1 MTTLIKTQCPSCQA
15 YFSLPQTLLSELDA
29 KVRCK
34 RCQQIFLVNENLVVS
49 GDEPS
54 DVSSTSTFI
63 EKSNN
68 NTSQHNDDFL
78 SSDTLIHDD
87 MPIDD
92 LEPSNLEYDSWDEM
106 SAWSFDLNTTQ
117 ISSVRSDS
125 ENAEPKPTDATT
137 SDSPILHDMYN
148 EQEKA
153 FEESNY
159 VINTKPQHNNASAS
173 ANASRRNDN
182 TNSVNDSDSDNA
194 WLEKLLE
201 EQNNS
206 TDVVE
211 SGTDLSQ
218 LLASMGVPLRDQF
231 QTPSKQASK
240 AQSRIYPVQSRMQ
253 TSVAS
258 LLWLAGCLV
267 LVMLLFAQYVIF
279 NLDNLVKDP
288 IYAERLQAVCA
299 VAACSLP
306 NANMSAF
313 DINDVA
319 YRPSTVKTADEF
331 TDIAATL
338 ANQSTKSQLLPNLK
352 VSIYSNDDVIGEFI
366 ATPKDYLVSKQ
377 NVLSAE
383 QNKPFMFTVP
393 VVNNEINRVTID
405 PIY

>member
-15 YFSLPQTLLSELDA
+15 YFSLPQTLLNELEA

-54 DVSSTSTFI
+54 DVSSTSI
-63 EKSNN
+63 SNEKTQN
-68 NTSQHNDDFL
+68 NTTQHNDDDFL

-92 LEPSNLEYDSWDEM
+92 LESSNSEYDSFDEL
-106 SAWSFDLNTTQ
+106 SAWSFDLDITQ
-117 ISSVRSDS
+117 ISSVHAESS
-125 ENAEPKPTDATT
+125 NAEPKPTDATT
-137 SDSPILHDMYN
+137 STPPILHNIYD

-159 VINTKPQHNNASAS
+159 AINDKPQHSNGSAS
-173 ANASRRNDN
+173 VNVFSRNDN
-182 TNSVNDSDSDNA
+182 TNNDNA

-201 EQNNS
+201 EQNSS
-206 TDVVE
+206 TDVIE

-218 LLASMGVPLRDQF
+218 LLASMGVPLRDQI
-231 QTPSKQASK
+231 QTTSKQANK
-240 AQSRIYPVQSRMQ
+240 AQSHIYPVQTRMQ
-253 TSVAS
+253 TSIAS

-267 LVMLLFAQYVIF
+267 LIMLLFAQYVIF
-279 NLDNLVKDP
+279 NLDNLVKNP
-288 IYAERLQAVCA
+288 MYAERLQAVCA

-306 NANMSAF
+306 NADMTAF
-313 DINDVA
+313 DIIDVV
-319 YRPSTVKTADEF
+319 YRPSEVKTANGF

-338 ANQSTKSQLLPNLK
+338 ANQSVKSQLLPNLK
-352 VSIYSNDDVIGEFI
+352 VSIYGNDDVIGEFI
-366 ATPKDYLVSKQ
+366 AMPKDYLVSKQ
-377 NVLSAE
+377 NLLSAA
-383 QNKPFMFTVP
+383 QNKSFMFTVP
-393 VVNNEINRVTID
+393 VVNNEINKITID

>member
-15 YFSLPQTLLSELDA
+15 YFSLPQTLLSEPDA

-54 DVSSTSTFI
+54 DISNTSTSI

-68 NTSQHNDDFL
+68 TSQDNDDFL

-92 LEPSNLEYDSWDEM
+92 LEPSDLEYDSWDEM
-106 SAWSFDLNTTQ
+106 SAWSFDLDTTPM
-117 ISSVRSDS
+117 SSVRPDS
-125 ENAEPKPTDATT
+125 KNAEPKPTDATT
-137 SDSPILHDMYN
+137 SGSPNPHNIYDD
-148 EQEKA
+148 QEKA

-159 VINTKPQHNNASAS
+159 IINTKPQHNNASAS
-173 ANASRRNDN
+173 ANTSSRNDN

-240 AQSRIYPVQSRMQ
+240 AQSRVYPVQSRVQ

-288 IYAERLQAVCA
+288 IHAERLQAVCA

-306 NANMSAF
+306 NADMSAF
-313 DINDVA
+313 DINDVV
-319 YRPSTVKTADEF
+319 YRPSEVKTADEF

-338 ANQSTKSQLLPNLK
+338 ANHSTKSQLLPNLK

-366 ATPKDYLVSKQ
+366 AMPKDYLVSKQ

-393 VVNNEINRVTID
+393 VINNEINRVTID